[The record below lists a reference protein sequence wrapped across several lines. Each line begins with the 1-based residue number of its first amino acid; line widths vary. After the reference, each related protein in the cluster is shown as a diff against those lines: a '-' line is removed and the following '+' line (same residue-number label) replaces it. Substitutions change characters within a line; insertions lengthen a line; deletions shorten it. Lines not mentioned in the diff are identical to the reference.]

1 MTMQNVMYALIF
13 LSVAGV
19 VMGLYLWLGRS
30 MVLGRRLAALGQ
42 ATSPPDTTAV
52 PGPVWQ
58 AKIVHIAK
66 PMAWLSTPKEGWESS
81 TFRARF
87 MQAGL
92 RGAGWPVIFFGAKTF
107 LTLALPATLLLLG
120 GVATVSAS
128 LTSAVSSLLP
138 LATLGYYIPNLAL
151 AMLSHRRRREI
162 REALPDAVDLMTVC
176 VEAGLGLDAAM
187 NRSGEEMTLRSQALA
202 DEFNLVALE
211 RRVGSTR
218 ENALRNL
225 VLRTGVEDVATF
237 VTILLQT
244 EHFGTNVA
252 DSLRILSET
261 VREQRKTR
269 AEETAAKIPLK
280 LLFPLIFFMFPSLF
294 LVLLGPAMIS
304 VYRVLLP
311 TLSGG
316 NG

>member
-1 MTMQNVMYALIF
+1 MSMQTFLYVMIFFSAAGLAL
-13 LSVAGV
+13 GV
-19 VMGLYLWLGRS
+19 GLLAGRS
-30 MVLGRRLAALGQ
+30 KLLGRRLADLSRTPQ
-42 ATSPPDTTAV
+42 AGDVHASTTSA
-52 PGPVWQ
+52 WQ
-58 AKIVHIAK
+58 AKMTKMAQPI
-66 PMAWLSTPKEGWESS
+66 AWLSTPKQGWESS
-81 TFRARF
+81 NFRVRF

-92 RGAGWPVIFFGAKTF
+92 RGTGWPVLFFAGKTV
-107 LTLALPATLLLLG
+107 LTIALPGALILMSGATS
-120 GVATVSAS
+120 VAATPASAA
-128 LTSAVSSLLP
+128 LALLP

-151 AMLSHRRRREI
+151 AILSHRRQREL
-162 REALPDAVDLMTVC
+162 RESLPDAIDLMTVC

-187 NRSGEEMTLRSQALA
+187 NRTGAEMGLRSQVLA

-211 RRVGSTR
+211 RRMGSTR
-218 ENALRNL
+218 EAALRNL
-225 VLRTGVEDVATF
+225 ILRTGVEDVATF

-280 LLFPLIFFMFPSLF
+280 LLFPLIFLMFPSLF

-316 NG
+316 H